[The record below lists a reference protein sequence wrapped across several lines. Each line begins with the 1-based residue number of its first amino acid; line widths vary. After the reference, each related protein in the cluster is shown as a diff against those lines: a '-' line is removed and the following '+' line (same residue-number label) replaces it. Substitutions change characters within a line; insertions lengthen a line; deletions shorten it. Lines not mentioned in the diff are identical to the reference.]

1 MILNQEKTKC
11 ETNMTG
17 ATAFTI
23 QANAKMFKIL
33 SNSLYS
39 NKERAIIREVSC
51 NAYDANVD
59 AGNGDKPIEI
69 HLPNDLEPYFSVKD
83 SGPGLTPDQM
93 VKIYTQYGNSTKT
106 DRNDMIG
113 ALGLGSKSPFSYTTS
128 FSVISIVDGTKSSY
142 SCYMDGKG
150 EPQLQPFGSEQT
162 DEPNGVEI
170 HFPVKSEDFNKF
182 RQEAEVV
189 FRPFEVKPEVKGNPN
204 YKVKSFDILLE
215 SEDKKD
221 WELVS
226 PITKD
231 WRREQI
237 RVAVQGNIEYPINA
251 DKISEFL
258 SENAKTFI
266 HEDFRLYFDIGDLDI
281 SASREELGYDKI
293 TIKNIIDKFEKM
305 ASEIIETQ
313 NKKINNFDTKYEAM
327 RYIADI
333 QRASSIY
340 RNFSYTYNGETI
352 DTSIKFNSSK
362 YNVIGYHNNGR
373 IIRREALRN
382 TWNDEYVFNVKNS
395 NTEVLFVLADENNS
409 KSVKKAR
416 SLVTKNNF
424 VYLVDNKEFFDII
437 GNPGYTKASDI
448 KLEATPKSKTK
459 GKYFK
464 RYFNT
469 SDFSRQYRDTFCSVD
484 DLVIDLNETFYYT
497 EIKNN
502 LPTNGK
508 NIYNYYEVAEKLGL
522 IDDITVIGISAAY
535 TKTKAFKEIKD
546 NGVEIH
552 EYLREL
558 LKNSKELKDKIQEIN
573 EFRNHDIYNNLQ
585 RGFMSTLE
593 SKKILKELP
602 KDHVINK
609 VAKINKK
616 EYSYWERE
624 ELRLYRGVMIN
635 LGIIKDDEESI
646 ERLDIELVKS
656 YPLIDAIGWS
666 FPEND
671 ILEYIKG
678 QDLLRKIKSE
688 ENSANI
694 TKLEE
699 TKETGE
705 QA

>member
-23 QANAKMFKIL
+23 QSNAKMFKIL

-83 SGPGLTPDQM
+83 SGPGLTPEQM

-128 FSVISIVDGTKSSY
+128 FSVISIVDRTKSSY
-142 SCYMDGKG
+142 SCYMDDKG
-150 EPQLQPFGSEQT
+150 EPQLQPFSSEQT

-170 HFPVKSEDFNKF
+170 RFPVKSEDFNKF

-189 FRPFEVKPEVKGNPN
+189 FRPFEVKPEVSGNID
-204 YKVKSFDILLE
+204 YKVKSFDILLK
-215 SEDKKD
+215 SKDKKD
-221 WELVS
+221 WELVN
-226 PITKD
+226 PISKGQ
-231 WRREQI
+231 RCEQI
-237 RVAVQGNIEYPINA
+237 MVAVQGNVEYPINI

-258 SENAKTFI
+258 SDNAKTFI
-266 HEDFRLYFDIGDLDI
+266 YEDFRLYFDIGDLDI
-281 SASREELGYDKI
+281 SASREGLGYDKI
-293 TIKNIIDKFEKM
+293 TVKNITDKFEKM

-333 QRASSIY
+333 QSVSSIY
-340 RNFSYTYNGETI
+340 RRSFSYTYNDKEINTY
-352 DTSIKFNSSK
+352 IKFNSTK
-362 YNVIGYHNNGR
+362 YNVTCYHNNGR
-373 IIRREALRN
+373 IIRRKVLRN

-395 NTEVLFVLADENNS
+395 NTEVLFLLADENNT

-416 SLVTKNNF
+416 SLATSANF

-437 GNPGYTKASDI
+437 GNPEYTKASDI
-448 KLEATPKSKTK
+448 KSESTPRSKTK

-469 SDFSRQYRDTFCSVD
+469 SNLSRQYRDTFCSAD
-484 DLVIDLNETFYYT
+484 DLGIDLNETFYYT

-508 NIYNYYEVAEKLGL
+508 NIYNYYKVAEKLGL
-522 IDDITVIGISAAY
+522 IDDITVIGISAAHI
-535 TKTKAFKEIKD
+535 KTKAFKEIKS
-546 NGVEIH
+546 NGVEIY
-552 EYLREL
+552 EYLIEL
-558 LKNSKELKDKIQEIN
+558 LKNSKEIKGKIQEIN
-573 EFRNHDIYNNLQ
+573 EFRNYNIYDNLQ
-585 RGFMSTLE
+585 RCFRSTLE
-593 SKKILKELP
+593 SKKILKGLP
-602 KDHVINK
+602 EDHIINK
-609 VAKINKK
+609 AAKINKK
-616 EYSYWERE
+616 EYGYWVRE
-624 ELRLYRGVMIN
+624 ELRLYESTMID
-635 LGIIKDDEESI
+635 LGIIKEDEESI
-646 ERLDIELVKS
+646 ERLDIEIVKL
-656 YPLIDAIGWS
+656 YPLIKAIGWP

-671 ILEYIKG
+671 TLEYIKG

-688 ENSANI
+688 EDSANN

-699 TKETGE
+699 TGE

>member
-162 DEPNGVEI
+162 NEPNGVEI
-170 HFPVKSEDFNKF
+170 RFPVKSEDFNKF

-189 FRPFEVKPEVKGNPN
+189 FRPFEVKPEVTGNID
-204 YKVKSFDILLE
+204 YKVKSFNILLE
-215 SEDKKD
+215 SENKKD
-221 WELVS
+221 WELVN
-226 PITKD
+226 PITKS

-237 RVAVQGNIEYPINA
+237 RVAIQGNIEYPINT

-258 SENAKTFI
+258 SDNAKTFI
-266 HEDFRLYFDIGDLDI
+266 YEDFRLYFDIGDLDI

-293 TIKNIIDKFEKM
+293 TVKNITNKFEKM

-333 QRASSIY
+333 QSASSIY
-340 RNFSYTYNGETI
+340 RNFSYTYNGKEI
-352 DTSIKFNSSK
+352 NTSIKFDSSK

-395 NTEVLFVLADENNS
+395 NTEVLFILADENNT

-416 SLVTKNNF
+416 SLVTNANF

-437 GNPGYTKASDI
+437 GNPEYTKASDI

-459 GKYFK
+459 GKHFK
-464 RYFNT
+464 RYLNN

-484 DLVIDLNETFYYT
+484 DLDIDLNETFYYT

-522 IDDITVIGISAAY
+522 LDDITVIGISAAY

-552 EYLREL
+552 EYLIDL

-585 RGFMSTLE
+585 RGFISTLE

-602 KDHVINK
+602 EDHIINK
-609 VAKINKK
+609 LAKINKK

-624 ELRLYRGVMIN
+624 ELRLYRGVLIN

-646 ERLDIELVKS
+646 ERLDIELVKL
-656 YPLIDAIGWS
+656 YPLIEAIGWS

-688 ENSANI
+688 ENSSNI

-699 TKETGE
+699 TGE